1 MKRPKESAE
10 AWKMLEEVIV
20 EEIATLGRHGEGG
33 GHR

>member
-10 AWKMLEEVIV
+10 AWTTHEDVIV
-20 EEIATLGRHGEGG
+20 EEIAKLGRHGEGG